1 MFLHFSLGRSGW
13 SKRVLFIFTLVLSSF
28 AAGCGGQAV
37 SRVSVAM
44 PNNQPTS
51 GPLPSVVVT
60 LLPAGTST
68 PTGGPPAV
76 ENPPSEAYPSPVD
89 ANSTPV
95 ETPTL
100 AAPPDQQ
107 PELAVN
113 QSQPWQDCALT
124 PGWAACDPS
133 VPIIQANLALV
144 QPGGPSLAALDLAG
158 QDGWQV
164 NIHPQWVGWSPDGS
178 RLLVGLNDQQY
189 AIFSATGQLQ
199 ETFTDPYDPRWQPDN
214 TVGKDGH
221 IHSAQGDDA
230 WFEVTADGR
239 WNLHVLPAAQTA
251 EKTLEIESQPT
262 DKLYQLVSWVPG
274 KQQVL
279 AVYYYADNA
288 AMVQGG
294 TLILIDT
301 QTGRLQPMAESDHA
315 MTPLGWRRV
324 LSWNPKA
331 AVLAYTDL
339 RVASSPYPTLALMDF
354 SIGQIRLPLPEGVQV
369 SGLSWDSAGEKLAF
383 AGIPQ
388 ADLSPADAEANYP
401 LPAIYV
407 LSPTTGEVKLLTHP
421 PDGARDSL
429 PRWSADGSILLYAR
443 WFDSG
448 ALEVRAMRLSDGKDW
463 VILSGLPAQCE
474 SSSLGCDWQSWVSF
488 QVK

>member
-1 MFLHFSLGRSGW
+1 MFLHYLLDRPGW
-13 SKRVLFIFTLVLSSF
+13 SKRVLVILSLILLSF

-37 SRVSVAM
+37 SRVSVAV
-44 PNNQPTS
+44 PNNQPDS
-51 GPLPSVVVT
+51 GPIPSVVVT

-68 PTGGPPAV
+68 PTGVLPAV
-76 ENPPSEAYPSPVD
+76 KTPPTEAYPSPVET
-89 ANSTPV
+89 NSPST

-100 AAPPDQQ
+100 AVPPNQQ

-113 QSQPWQDCALT
+113 QTQPWQDCALT
-124 PGWAACDPS
+124 PGWTACDPS
-133 VPIIQANLALV
+133 APVIQANLALV

-164 NIHPQWVGWSPDGS
+164 NINPQWVGWSPDGS
-178 RLLVGLNDQQY
+178 RLLVRLNDQQY
-189 AIFSATGQLQ
+189 TIFSAVGQLQ

-221 IHSAQGDDA
+221 IHSALGDDA
-230 WFEVTADGR
+230 WLAVTADGR
-239 WNLHVLPAAQTA
+239 WNLHVLPAAQSA
-251 EKTLEIESQPT
+251 EETLVIESQPT

-279 AVYYYADNA
+279 AVYYYANNA

-294 TLILIDT
+294 TLILINT
-301 QTGRLQPMAESDHA
+301 QTGQQQPMVESDHA
-315 MTPLGWRRV
+315 MAPLGWRRV
-324 LSWNPKA
+324 FSWNPKS
-331 AVLAYTDL
+331 AVLAYTDS

-354 SIGQIRLPLPEGVQV
+354 NTGQIRLPLPEGVQV
-369 SGLSWDSAGEKLAF
+369 SDLSWDSSGSELAF
-383 AGIPQ
+383 AGFPQ
-388 ADLSPADAEANYP
+388 GDLSPAEAAASYP

-429 PRWSADGSILLYAR
+429 PRWSADGAFLLYAR
-443 WFDSG
+443 LFDSR
-448 ALEVRAMRLSDGKDW
+448 ALEVRAIRLSDGKDW
-463 VILSGLPAQCE
+463 AIVSGLPAQCE
-474 SSSLGCDWQSWVSF
+474 SSGLGCDWQSWVSF